1 LNARISFYLDLVSEG
16 RTKGHEPQAY
26 LREDGDIWQRYEAL
40 LRREGLLDFDSMLVV
55 FRTLLE
61 SHADVRARFHRR
73 YTHLVVDE
81 FQDNSGLQTRLL
93 QLMVC
98 AEAPQLTVVG
108 DDDQCIYQFR
118 GAEPGN
124 FARLP
129 ADFQALTL
137 VDNYRSSA
145 NVLAVPG
152 PNPSLKP
159 EPEPEPK
166 PNPQPQPQS
175 QP

>member
-1 LNARISFYLDLVSEG
+1 MLGLRQGSALTLTLTLTLTHTLTLTLTLTLILTLTKELNSRISFYLDLVSEG

-55 FRTLLE
+55 FRTMLE
-61 SHADVRARFHRR
+61 SHEDVRARFHRR

-98 AEAPQLTVVG
+98 AEAPQLTVVCAAHLG
-108 DDDQCIYQFR
+108 R
-118 GAEPGN
+118 
-124 FARLP
+124 
-129 ADFQALTL
+129 
-137 VDNYRSSA
+137 V
-145 NVLAVPG
+145 
-152 PNPSLKP
+152 
-159 EPEPEPK
+159 
-166 PNPQPQPQS
+166 
-175 QP
+175 

>member
-1 LNARISFYLDLVSEG
+1 MQEAAL
-16 RTKGHEPQAY
+16 
-26 LREDGDIWQRYEAL
+26 QRYDVVMLDEAHDCTAAQISIVE
-40 LRREGLLDFDSMLVV
+40 RASCAKLVV
-55 FRTLLE
+55 YDP
-61 SHADVRARFHRR
+61 H
-73 YTHLVVDE
+73 
-81 FQDNSGLQTRLL
+81 
-93 QLMVC
+93 
-98 AEAPQLTVVG
+98 
-108 DDDQCIYQFR
+108 QCIYQFR

-145 NVLAVPG
+145 NVLAVAG

-166 PNPQPQPQS
+166 PKPNPQPQPES

>member
-1 LNARISFYLDLVSEG
+1 
-16 RTKGHEPQAY
+16 
-26 LREDGDIWQRYEAL
+26 
-40 LRREGLLDFDSMLVV
+40 M
-55 FRTLLE
+55 
-61 SHADVRARFHRR
+61 RARFHRR

-145 NVLAVPG
+145 NVLAVAG

-166 PNPQPQPQS
+166 PKPNPQPQPES
-175 QP
+175 QPCAQPQP